1 MSVARFVDVRE
12 VRPESLVV
20 GLPDTGLVGVISAS
34 HMIRELGMEE
44 VAYLESELL
53 PPLVV
58 IHDGEPK
65 HPVRIFHRDG
75 IAVVVS
81 EIALPPNIVAPISSA
96 LFEWARSHR
105 VKVIY
110 SITGLAV
117 PNRLDIE
124 KPRVYGVSVPVELM
138 ERLRDAGV
146 EQLKEGMLV
155 GVHALLLRDSSK
167 HGIDNVVLLAES
179 HYAYPDPG
187 AAASILECLGKH
199 LGFEVNL
206 KPLLEQAEEI
216 RVKARDLMRRTAQMM
231 QMMEKMKEREVPLLY
246 YR

>member
-1 MSVARFVDVRE
+1 MSIARFVDVKE
-12 VRPESLVV
+12 SRPKSLVV

-34 HMIRELGMEE
+34 HMIRELSMEE
-44 VAYLESELL
+44 VAYLDSDLL

-58 IHDGEPK
+58 IHDGKPK
-65 HPVRIFHRDG
+65 YPVRIFYKDE

-81 EIALPPNIVAPISSA
+81 EIALPPNMVHPISNA
-96 LFEWARSHR
+96 LFEWSRAHR
-105 VKVIY
+105 VRTIY

-124 KPRVYGVSVPVELM
+124 KPKVYGVTVPSNLM
-138 ERLRDAGV
+138 ESLREVGV
-146 EQLKEGMLV
+146 EHLKEGMLV
-155 GVHALLLRDSSK
+155 GVHALLLRDSDK
-167 HGIDNVVLLAES
+167 QGVDNIVLLAES

-187 AAASILECLGKH
+187 AAASVLECLGKH
-199 LGFEVNL
+199 LGFKVDL

-216 RVKARDLMRRTAQMM
+216 RVKARDLMRRTTQMM